1 MTSLF
6 ARFFR
11 RDDGVAT
18 IETVLWFPFLI
29 ALFGL
34 MFDATMVFNTQA
46 RIMRVIQDGNREYS
60 IGNLADTTATE
71 DFIENRL
78 SGINITATAASN
90 VTAGVVTT
98 VVTVRAPEMDL
109 IGYFSA
115 IRNVV
120 FTVSAYQMV
129 ENWET

>member
-1 MTSLF
+1 MTCLLS
-6 ARFFR
+6 RFVR

-60 IGNLADTTATE
+60 IGNLADMTATE

-78 SGINITATAASN
+78 SGINIKATAASR

-98 VVTVRAPEMDL
+98 VVTVRAPEMDM